1 MTTKLPSRFEFGAGL
16 GSLALASTLASPSPA
31 RAEGY
36 TLSIIAGNST
46 PGIFDTLELVAAG
59 AGFYKEANLTVN
71 KDYAAGAGTA
81 AQLVASGKA
90 DVASLSVEPV
100 LVGYD
105 KGIKLQ
111 FFLSRQARY
120 SYVLAVLDNSPIR
133 TLEDFKGKTLGEV
146 NAGSAA
152 EVTTQSMLAGVG
164 IKPSEY
170 NYIPLGTG
178 AAPLTAITTK
188 KVDGMAFPYL
198 EIAQDTVLGNV
209 TFRVFRHPILKDIS
223 NVGYAA
229 YPNVIAAKSEALKRF
244 SRAIVKAS
252 ILVRVNPAAAARLYL
267 TGSGQHLTDDAL
279 SNTTKIFTLLEDD
292 FPAANLA
299 NPKICNVSPQGLQL
313 YSQYLAQFGMI
324 KSPVP
329 GTAVATDQFIA
340 YANDFDKKALI
351 ASARAM
357 H

>member
-1 MTTKLPSRFEFGAGL
+1 VSNLPTRREFGAGL
-16 GSLALASTLASPSPA
+16 GSLALLSSLSAPSPA
-31 RAEGY
+31 RADDY
-36 TLSIIAGNST
+36 RLSIIAGNST

-59 AGFYKEANLTVN
+59 AGFYKEANLTVD

-120 SYVLAVLDNSPIR
+120 SYVLAVLNDSPIR

-170 NYIPLGTG
+170 NYIPLGIG
-178 AAPLTAITTK
+178 AAPLTAIVNK
-188 KVDGMAFPYL
+188 KVDGVAFPYL
-198 EIAQDTVLGNV
+198 EIAQDTVLGGV
-209 TFRVFRHPILKDIS
+209 TFRVFRHPILQYIS

-229 YPNVIAAKSEALKRF
+229 YPNVIAAKAEALKRF
-244 SRAIVKAS
+244 SRAIVKAA

-267 TGSGQHLTDDAL
+267 QGSGQHVTSDAL
-279 SNTTKIFTLLEDD
+279 ANTTKIFQLLEGD
-292 FPAANLA
+292 FPAADLS
-299 NPKICNVSPQGLQL
+299 NPRICDVSPQGLQL
-313 YSQYLAQFGMI
+313 YSTYLAQYGMI
-324 KSPVP
+324 KAPVS
-329 GTAVATDQFIA
+329 GAAVATDQFIA

-351 ASARAM
+351 AYARGL